1 MILYYFFPA
10 YISQTY
16 VPIVFY
22 YFQIGEW
29 FYVAPGEEIA
39 IFSAEHDK
47 FVKISYEKAL
57 ENDVREYEDLKK
69 ALDSAGAPANTG
81 DPSTGLVK
89 KLVDAVVDLQ
99 TDELDNEKREEVKK
113 AKEAILEAHKKKS
126 GVGDLTV
133 ADKTKLIN
141 KKLGYGSPI
150 LIFRPFQT
158 VRCCFPMLL
167 YALFLLALT
176 QSFQLLYPTQW
187 TMASCILVKAGS
199 ELGNTFRK

>member
-22 YFQIGEW
+22 YCQIGEW

-47 FVKISYEKAL
+47 FVKISYAKAL
-57 ENDVREYEDLKK
+57 ENDVREH
-69 ALDSAGAPANTG
+69 T
-81 DPSTGLVK
+81 
-89 KLVDAVVDLQ
+89 KLTKL
-99 TDELDNEKREEVKK
+99 LDNNTDTASSAVSTLLLRALVNAIRVWQGDKTDVPKINAVRDARNALLKEEDSGKIGKISSADSTAIKK
-113 AKEAILEAHKKKS
+113 DL
-126 GVGDLTV
+126 GVGC
-133 ADKTKLIN
+133 
-141 KKLGYGSPI
+141 PI

-158 VRCCFPMLL
+158 VRCCFSSLL
-167 YALFLLALT
+167 LHALFLLALT
-176 QSFQLLYPTQW
+176 ESSQLLYYTQW